1 MGLQSLMRVFSIR
14 QRMLGAIGVV
24 LTLLFIVG
32 GAGLWGMQR
41 MAHLGNEFVDHA
53 FQETVALSKLRV
65 ALGDMSRFE
74 KDMVIHY
81 ESPEQLSLSNMRWEK
96 ALKEA
101 NEQLASMLQ
110 GEADEDNAVLQ
121 DIQQQLKD
129 YVAAVQPVVAQIQG
143 EAYDSATVAN
153 RMLARAH
160 ERYAAILKLVQQ
172 VESIITTEAAAV
184 QGDLA

>member
-1 MGLQSLMRVFSIR
+1 
-14 QRMLGAIGVV
+14 
-24 LTLLFIVG
+24 
-32 GAGLWGMQR
+32 

-65 ALGDMSRFE
+65 ALGDMSRYE

-101 NEQLASMLQ
+101 NEQLTSMLQ

-129 YVAAVQPVVAQIQG
+129 YVAAVQPVVSQIQA
-143 EAYDSATVAN
+143 EA
-153 RMLARAH
+153 
-160 ERYAAILKLVQQ
+160 
-172 VESIITTEAAAV
+172 
-184 QGDLA
+184 